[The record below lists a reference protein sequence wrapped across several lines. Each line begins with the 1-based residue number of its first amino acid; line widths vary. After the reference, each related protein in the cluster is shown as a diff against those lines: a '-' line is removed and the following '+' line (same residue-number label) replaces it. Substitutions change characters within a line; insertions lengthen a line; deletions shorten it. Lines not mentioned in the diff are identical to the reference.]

1 MQNVLKQDE
10 RRETDLPL
18 VLLHGLG
25 VDHRMWD
32 PARPVLQKAGLVW
45 SPDLPGFGLAEPLPP
60 SRRTVKGYS
69 AWLLKE
75 LDRRFE
81 GPVCLAGY
89 SMGGTLALHTA
100 LSRPGKVA
108 ALALCC
114 TSACWGTGIR
124 RWAGLAFARIGGI
137 LAMEVFEYS
146 VRWSI
151 VRHMDAPGARE
162 IARDMTA
169 RADRQ
174 TMQALYM
181 DLVRTDL
188 RKRLGGIGVPTVV
201 VAGTRDW
208 LAPPSH
214 ARILARG
221 IPQAEIRWFRGAG
234 HLLCA
239 SHAERFAR
247 ELRAF
252 WTGVRG
258 VHP

>member
-1 MQNVLKQDE
+1 MRDVLKQGE
-10 RRETDLPL
+10 KRATDLPL

-32 PARPVLQKAGLVW
+32 PVQHDLQEAGPVW
-45 SPDLPGFGLAEPLPP
+45 SPDLPGFGVAPPLPL
-60 SRRTVKGYS
+60 RQRTVAGY
-69 AWLLKE
+69 AEWLLGE
-75 LDRRFE
+75 LDRRFA

-89 SMGGTLALHTA
+89 SMGGTLALQTA

-114 TSACWGTGIR
+114 TSACWGAGIR
-124 RWAGLAFARIGGI
+124 RWAGLAFARIGGM
-137 LAMEVFEYS
+137 LAMEVFECS

-151 VRHMDAPGARE
+151 ARHMDAPGARE

-169 RADRQ
+169 RAHRQ
-174 TMQALYM
+174 TVQALYV
-181 DLVRTDL
+181 DLVKIDL
-188 RKRLGGIGVPTVV
+188 RERLGELEVPTVV

-208 LAPPSH
+208 LAPPAH
-214 ARILARG
+214 ARALARG
-221 IPQAEIRWFRGAG
+221 VPQAEIRWFRGAG

-239 SHAERFAR
+239 SHPERFAR

-252 WTGVRG
+252 WSGVRG
-258 VHP
+258 AEP